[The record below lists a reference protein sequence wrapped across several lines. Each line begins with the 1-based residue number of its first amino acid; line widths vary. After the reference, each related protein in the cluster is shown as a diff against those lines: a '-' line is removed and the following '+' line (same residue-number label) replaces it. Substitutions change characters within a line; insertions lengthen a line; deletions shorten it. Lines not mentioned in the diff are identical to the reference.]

1 MLAKVA
7 GIEKRYKEIEIDLAK
22 PETLADQD
30 KYKALSKEYS
40 EMKEIVDAIRELKT
54 VTAQLAESTELL
66 KDETEP
72 EMWEFIE
79 KETEDLKAKQAEL
92 EEKLKILLLPKDP
105 ADTKNVIM
113 EIRAGAGGEEAA
125 LFARELYRL
134 YTKFAESNK
143 WKTEIMSV
151 SEGGAGG
158 YKEIIFEIK
167 GRDVYGTLKYES
179 GVHRVQRIPETES
192 GGRIHTST
200 ATVAVMPEADE
211 VEVEIDPSDLK
222 VDTYRSSGAGGQHVN
237 VTDSAVRITH
247 VPTGLVVSCQDERSQ
262 LQNREKAMRVLRARL
277 YQHALDTQH
286 SEIAE
291 TRRLQV
297 GTGDRS
303 EKIRTYNFPQNR
315 LTDHRINLTVHNL
328 DKAMEGEIRDII
340 EALAREDRVK
350 RLEKLP

>member
-7 GIEKRYKEIEIDLAK
+7 GIEKRYKEIENELAK

-40 EMKEIVDAIRELKT
+40 EMKEIVDVIRELKT
-54 VTAQLAESTELL
+54 VTAHLAESTELL
-66 KDETEP
+66 KEETEP
-72 EMWEFIE
+72 EMREFIE
-79 KETEDLKAKQAEL
+79 KETFGLRSQQAEL

-125 LFARELYRL
+125 LFARNLYRL

-143 WKTEIMSV
+143 WKTERMSI
-151 SEGGAGG
+151 SEGDAGG

-200 ATVAVMPEADE
+200 ATVAVMPEVDE
-211 VEVEIDPSDLK
+211 VEVEIDPNDLK
-222 VDTYRSSGAGGQHVN
+222 IDTYRSSGAGGQHVN

-247 VPTGLVVSCQDERSQ
+247 LPTGLVVSCQDERSQ
-262 LQNREKAMRVLRARL
+262 LQNRERALRVLRARL

-291 TRRLQV
+291 SRRLQV

-315 LTDHRINLTVHNL
+315 VTDHRINLTVHNL
-328 DKAMEGEIRDII
+328 DKAMEGEIKDII

>member
-7 GIEKRYKEIEIDLAK
+7 GIEKRYKEIEIELAK

-30 KYKALSKEYS
+30 KYRALSKEYS
-40 EMKEIVDAIRELKT
+40 EMTEIVGAIRELKT

-66 KDETEP
+66 ACETEP
-72 EMWEFIE
+72 EMREFIE
-79 KETEDLKAKQAEL
+79 KETEDLGSQQVEL
-92 EEKLKILLLPKDP
+92 EERLKILLLPKDP
-105 ADTKNVIM
+105 ADIKNVIM

-134 YTKFAESNK
+134 YTKFAESHK

-211 VEVEIDPSDLK
+211 VEVKIDPSDLK
-222 VDTYRSSGAGGQHVN
+222 IDTYRSSGAGGQHVN

-247 VPTGLVVSCQDERSQ
+247 VPTGLVVSCQDEHSQ

-291 TRRLQV
+291 NRRLQV

-328 DKAMEGEIRDII
+328 DKVMEGEIKDII

-350 RLEKLP
+350 RLEKLS